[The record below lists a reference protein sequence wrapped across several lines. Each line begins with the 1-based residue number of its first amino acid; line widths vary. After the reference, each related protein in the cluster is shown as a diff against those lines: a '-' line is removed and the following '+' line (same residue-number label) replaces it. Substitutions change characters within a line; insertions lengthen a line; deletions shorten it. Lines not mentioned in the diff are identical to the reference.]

1 MFQNPKRVKQERLVL
16 RKETSELKFISPKLF
31 LKSEKVI
38 VKNKNNKNFI
48 NIVRWI

>member
-1 MFQNPKRVKQERLVL
+1 VFQSPRKLKQERLVL
-16 RKETSELKFISPKLF
+16 KKETSELKFISPKLF